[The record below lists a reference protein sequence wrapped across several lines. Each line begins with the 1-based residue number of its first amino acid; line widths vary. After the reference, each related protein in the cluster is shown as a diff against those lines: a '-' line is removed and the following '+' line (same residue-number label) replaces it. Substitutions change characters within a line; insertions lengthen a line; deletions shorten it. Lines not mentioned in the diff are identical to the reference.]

1 MKIQK
6 KSKSPTMKKNNE
18 TNFNKSYRDNNLNRS
33 FNPSQSIDM
42 GNMGNI
48 NNSNIQS
55 GKQIVNKPFNN
66 TTNSFN
72 PIVEDIGRE
81 SNSNFQSQNQ
91 PNVILS
97 QTQVSNS
104 QIGNN
109 QNYNPN
115 STQSLYNS
123 QNNFPIQY
131 NNNLPNNLMTTQ
143 STVSQ
148 PNINTNESQMS
159 QSLYI
164 SQNNLK
170 KTVAKYEEFS
180 DKLFQNRFQK
190 RAREIREL
198 EAKKDEKQSK
208 QIKEKSAHEAEMM
221 KATEVFLKEG
231 IKFEFDKIFNE
242 DLKKLQ
248 DGIDDIFNMDGI
260 NRNIKSMYNSINNN
274 DYSVEKIQENYS
286 NAMNKFENVYK
297 EYLLKK
303 MKYEEEIEVY
313 NKRQE
318 QILNENIDCKKE
330 YNDINNY
337 LNTFKIDNKE
347 NNPISKLDNLIESF

>member
-1 MKIQK
+1 MNDSNI
-6 KSKSPTMKKNNE
+6 SAN
-18 TNFNKSYRDNNLNRS
+18 
-33 FNPSQSIDM
+33 
-42 GNMGNI
+42 NI
-48 NNSNIQS
+48 NIYD
-55 GKQIVNKPFNN
+55 KEEKMKDKLK
-66 TTNSFN
+66 
-72 PIVEDIGRE
+72 EE
-81 SNSNFQSQNQ
+81 
-91 PNVILS
+91 L
-97 QTQVSNS
+97 
-104 QIGNN
+104 
-109 QNYNPN
+109 
-115 STQSLYNS
+115 
-123 QNNFPIQY
+123 
-131 NNNLPNNLMTTQ
+131 
-143 STVSQ
+143 
-148 PNINTNESQMS
+148 
-159 QSLYI
+159 LYI

-318 QILNENIDCKKE
+318 QILIENIDCKKE

-347 NNPISKLDNLIESF
+347 NNPITKLDNLIESF

>member
-1 MKIQK
+1 MNDSNI
-6 KSKSPTMKKNNE
+6 SAN
-18 TNFNKSYRDNNLNRS
+18 
-33 FNPSQSIDM
+33 
-42 GNMGNI
+42 NI
-48 NNSNIQS
+48 NIYD
-55 GKQIVNKPFNN
+55 KEEKMKDKLK
-66 TTNSFN
+66 
-72 PIVEDIGRE
+72 EE
-81 SNSNFQSQNQ
+81 
-91 PNVILS
+91 L
-97 QTQVSNS
+97 
-104 QIGNN
+104 
-109 QNYNPN
+109 
-115 STQSLYNS
+115 
-123 QNNFPIQY
+123 
-131 NNNLPNNLMTTQ
+131 
-143 STVSQ
+143 
-148 PNINTNESQMS
+148 
-159 QSLYI
+159 LYI

>member
-1 MKIQK
+1 M
-6 KSKSPTMKKNNE
+6 N
-18 TNFNKSYRDNNLNRS
+18 D
-33 FNPSQSIDM
+33 
-42 GNMGNI
+42 
-48 NNSNIQS
+48 SNIS
-55 GKQIVNKPFNN
+55 
-66 TTNSFN
+66 
-72 PIVEDIGRE
+72 
-81 SNSNFQSQNQ
+81 
-91 PNVILS
+91 
-97 QTQVSNS
+97 
-104 QIGNN
+104 GNN
-109 QNYNPN
+109 IYEKEQKMKDK
-115 STQSLYNS
+115 LKEE
-123 QNNFPIQY
+123 
-131 NNNLPNNLMTTQ
+131 L
-143 STVSQ
+143 
-148 PNINTNESQMS
+148 
-159 QSLYI
+159 LYI

-303 MKYEEEIEVY
+303 LKYEEEIEVY

>member
-1 MKIQK
+1 MNDSNI
-6 KSKSPTMKKNNE
+6 SAN
-18 TNFNKSYRDNNLNRS
+18 
-33 FNPSQSIDM
+33 
-42 GNMGNI
+42 NI
-48 NNSNIQS
+48 NIYD
-55 GKQIVNKPFNN
+55 KEEKMKDKLK
-66 TTNSFN
+66 
-72 PIVEDIGRE
+72 EE
-81 SNSNFQSQNQ
+81 
-91 PNVILS
+91 L
-97 QTQVSNS
+97 
-104 QIGNN
+104 
-109 QNYNPN
+109 
-115 STQSLYNS
+115 
-123 QNNFPIQY
+123 
-131 NNNLPNNLMTTQ
+131 
-143 STVSQ
+143 
-148 PNINTNESQMS
+148 
-159 QSLYI
+159 LYI

-303 MKYEEEIEVY
+303 LKYEEELEVY

>member
-1 MKIQK
+1 MNDSNI
-6 KSKSPTMKKNNE
+6 SAN
-18 TNFNKSYRDNNLNRS
+18 
-33 FNPSQSIDM
+33 
-42 GNMGNI
+42 NI
-48 NNSNIQS
+48 NIYD
-55 GKQIVNKPFNN
+55 KEEKMKDKLK
-66 TTNSFN
+66 
-72 PIVEDIGRE
+72 EE
-81 SNSNFQSQNQ
+81 
-91 PNVILS
+91 L
-97 QTQVSNS
+97 
-104 QIGNN
+104 
-109 QNYNPN
+109 
-115 STQSLYNS
+115 
-123 QNNFPIQY
+123 
-131 NNNLPNNLMTTQ
+131 
-143 STVSQ
+143 
-148 PNINTNESQMS
+148 
-159 QSLYI
+159 LYI

-347 NNPISKLDNLIESF
+347 NNPITKLDNLIESF

>member
-1 MKIQK
+1 MNDSNI
-6 KSKSPTMKKNNE
+6 SAN
-18 TNFNKSYRDNNLNRS
+18 
-33 FNPSQSIDM
+33 
-42 GNMGNI
+42 NI
-48 NNSNIQS
+48 NIY
-55 GKQIVNKPFNN
+55 
-66 TTNSFN
+66 
-72 PIVEDIGRE
+72 D
-81 SNSNFQSQNQ
+81 
-91 PNVILS
+91 
-97 QTQVSNS
+97 
-104 QIGNN
+104 
-109 QNYNPN
+109 
-115 STQSLYNS
+115 
-123 QNNFPIQY
+123 
-131 NNNLPNNLMTTQ
+131 
-143 STVSQ
+143 
-148 PNINTNESQMS
+148 NEEKMKDKLKEEL
-159 QSLYI
+159 LYI

-248 DGIDDIFNMDGI
+248 NGIDDIFNMDGI

-303 MKYEEEIEVY
+303 LKYEEEIEVY

>member
-1 MKIQK
+1 MNDSNI
-6 KSKSPTMKKNNE
+6 SAN
-18 TNFNKSYRDNNLNRS
+18 
-33 FNPSQSIDM
+33 
-42 GNMGNI
+42 NI
-48 NNSNIQS
+48 NIYD
-55 GKQIVNKPFNN
+55 KEEKMKDKLK
-66 TTNSFN
+66 
-72 PIVEDIGRE
+72 EE
-81 SNSNFQSQNQ
+81 
-91 PNVILS
+91 L
-97 QTQVSNS
+97 
-104 QIGNN
+104 
-109 QNYNPN
+109 
-115 STQSLYNS
+115 
-123 QNNFPIQY
+123 
-131 NNNLPNNLMTTQ
+131 
-143 STVSQ
+143 
-148 PNINTNESQMS
+148 
-159 QSLYI
+159 LYI

-248 DGIDDIFNMDGI
+248 NGIDDIFNMDGI

-318 QILNENIDCKKE
+318 QLLNENIDCKKE

>member
-1 MKIQK
+1 MNDSNI
-6 KSKSPTMKKNNE
+6 SAN
-18 TNFNKSYRDNNLNRS
+18 
-33 FNPSQSIDM
+33 
-42 GNMGNI
+42 NI
-48 NNSNIQS
+48 NIYD
-55 GKQIVNKPFNN
+55 KEEKMKDKLK
-66 TTNSFN
+66 
-72 PIVEDIGRE
+72 EE
-81 SNSNFQSQNQ
+81 
-91 PNVILS
+91 L
-97 QTQVSNS
+97 
-104 QIGNN
+104 
-109 QNYNPN
+109 
-115 STQSLYNS
+115 
-123 QNNFPIQY
+123 
-131 NNNLPNNLMTTQ
+131 
-143 STVSQ
+143 
-148 PNINTNESQMS
+148 
-159 QSLYI
+159 LYI

-248 DGIDDIFNMDGI
+248 NGIDDIFNMDGI

-274 DYSVEKIQENYS
+274 DYSVEKIQDNYS

-303 MKYEEEIEVY
+303 LKYEEEIEVY

-347 NNPISKLDNLIESF
+347 NNPITKLDNLIESF

>member
-1 MKIQK
+1 MNDSNI
-6 KSKSPTMKKNNE
+6 SAN
-18 TNFNKSYRDNNLNRS
+18 
-33 FNPSQSIDM
+33 
-42 GNMGNI
+42 NI
-48 NNSNIQS
+48 NIYD
-55 GKQIVNKPFNN
+55 KEEKMKDKLK
-66 TTNSFN
+66 
-72 PIVEDIGRE
+72 EE
-81 SNSNFQSQNQ
+81 
-91 PNVILS
+91 L
-97 QTQVSNS
+97 
-104 QIGNN
+104 
-109 QNYNPN
+109 
-115 STQSLYNS
+115 
-123 QNNFPIQY
+123 
-131 NNNLPNNLMTTQ
+131 
-143 STVSQ
+143 
-148 PNINTNESQMS
+148 
-159 QSLYI
+159 LYI

-303 MKYEEEIEVY
+303 MKYEEELEVY

>member
-1 MKIQK
+1 MNDSNI
-6 KSKSPTMKKNNE
+6 SAN
-18 TNFNKSYRDNNLNRS
+18 
-33 FNPSQSIDM
+33 
-42 GNMGNI
+42 NI
-48 NNSNIQS
+48 NIYD
-55 GKQIVNKPFNN
+55 KEEKMKDKLK
-66 TTNSFN
+66 
-72 PIVEDIGRE
+72 EE
-81 SNSNFQSQNQ
+81 
-91 PNVILS
+91 L
-97 QTQVSNS
+97 
-104 QIGNN
+104 
-109 QNYNPN
+109 
-115 STQSLYNS
+115 
-123 QNNFPIQY
+123 
-131 NNNLPNNLMTTQ
+131 
-143 STVSQ
+143 
-148 PNINTNESQMS
+148 
-159 QSLYI
+159 LYI

-248 DGIDDIFNMDGI
+248 NGIDDIFNMDGI

-303 MKYEEEIEVY
+303 LKYEEEIEVY

>member
-1 MKIQK
+1 MNDSNI
-6 KSKSPTMKKNNE
+6 SAN
-18 TNFNKSYRDNNLNRS
+18 
-33 FNPSQSIDM
+33 
-42 GNMGNI
+42 NI
-48 NNSNIQS
+48 NIYD
-55 GKQIVNKPFNN
+55 KEEKMKDKLK
-66 TTNSFN
+66 
-72 PIVEDIGRE
+72 EE
-81 SNSNFQSQNQ
+81 
-91 PNVILS
+91 L
-97 QTQVSNS
+97 
-104 QIGNN
+104 
-109 QNYNPN
+109 
-115 STQSLYNS
+115 
-123 QNNFPIQY
+123 
-131 NNNLPNNLMTTQ
+131 
-143 STVSQ
+143 
-148 PNINTNESQMS
+148 
-159 QSLYI
+159 LYI

-303 MKYEEEIEVY
+303 LKYEEEIEVY

-347 NNPISKLDNLIESF
+347 NNPITKLDNLIESF

>member
-1 MKIQK
+1 MNDSNI
-6 KSKSPTMKKNNE
+6 SAN
-18 TNFNKSYRDNNLNRS
+18 
-33 FNPSQSIDM
+33 
-42 GNMGNI
+42 NI
-48 NNSNIQS
+48 NIYD
-55 GKQIVNKPFNN
+55 KEEKMKDKLK
-66 TTNSFN
+66 
-72 PIVEDIGRE
+72 EE
-81 SNSNFQSQNQ
+81 
-91 PNVILS
+91 L
-97 QTQVSNS
+97 
-104 QIGNN
+104 
-109 QNYNPN
+109 
-115 STQSLYNS
+115 
-123 QNNFPIQY
+123 
-131 NNNLPNNLMTTQ
+131 
-143 STVSQ
+143 
-148 PNINTNESQMS
+148 
-159 QSLYI
+159 LYI

-248 DGIDDIFNMDGI
+248 NGIDDIFNMDGI

-303 MKYEEEIEVY
+303 LKFEEEIEVY

-318 QILNENIDCKKE
+318 QLINENIDCKKE

-337 LNTFKIDNKE
+337 LNSFKIDNKE
-347 NNPISKLDNLIESF
+347 NNPITKLDNLIESF

>member
-1 MKIQK
+1 MNDSNI
-6 KSKSPTMKKNNE
+6 SAN
-18 TNFNKSYRDNNLNRS
+18 
-33 FNPSQSIDM
+33 
-42 GNMGNI
+42 NI
-48 NNSNIQS
+48 NIYD
-55 GKQIVNKPFNN
+55 KEEKMKDKLK
-66 TTNSFN
+66 
-72 PIVEDIGRE
+72 EE
-81 SNSNFQSQNQ
+81 
-91 PNVILS
+91 L
-97 QTQVSNS
+97 
-104 QIGNN
+104 
-109 QNYNPN
+109 
-115 STQSLYNS
+115 
-123 QNNFPIQY
+123 
-131 NNNLPNNLMTTQ
+131 
-143 STVSQ
+143 
-148 PNINTNESQMS
+148 
-159 QSLYI
+159 LYI

-248 DGIDDIFNMDGI
+248 NGIDDIFNMDGI

-303 MKYEEEIEVY
+303 LKYEEEIEVY

-347 NNPISKLDNLIESF
+347 NNPITKLDNLIESF

>member
-1 MKIQK
+1 MNDSNI
-6 KSKSPTMKKNNE
+6 SAN
-18 TNFNKSYRDNNLNRS
+18 
-33 FNPSQSIDM
+33 
-42 GNMGNI
+42 NI
-48 NNSNIQS
+48 NIYD
-55 GKQIVNKPFNN
+55 KEEKMKDKLK
-66 TTNSFN
+66 
-72 PIVEDIGRE
+72 EE
-81 SNSNFQSQNQ
+81 
-91 PNVILS
+91 L
-97 QTQVSNS
+97 
-104 QIGNN
+104 
-109 QNYNPN
+109 
-115 STQSLYNS
+115 
-123 QNNFPIQY
+123 
-131 NNNLPNNLMTTQ
+131 
-143 STVSQ
+143 
-148 PNINTNESQMS
+148 
-159 QSLYI
+159 LYI

-180 DKLFQNRFQK
+180 DKLFQNRFQR

-248 DGIDDIFNMDGI
+248 NGIDDIFNMDGI

-303 MKYEEEIEVY
+303 LKYEEEIEVY

>member
-1 MKIQK
+1 MNDSNI
-6 KSKSPTMKKNNE
+6 SAN
-18 TNFNKSYRDNNLNRS
+18 
-33 FNPSQSIDM
+33 
-42 GNMGNI
+42 NI
-48 NNSNIQS
+48 NIYD
-55 GKQIVNKPFNN
+55 KEEKMKDKLK
-66 TTNSFN
+66 
-72 PIVEDIGRE
+72 EE
-81 SNSNFQSQNQ
+81 
-91 PNVILS
+91 L
-97 QTQVSNS
+97 
-104 QIGNN
+104 
-109 QNYNPN
+109 
-115 STQSLYNS
+115 
-123 QNNFPIQY
+123 
-131 NNNLPNNLMTTQ
+131 
-143 STVSQ
+143 
-148 PNINTNESQMS
+148 
-159 QSLYI
+159 LYI

-248 DGIDDIFNMDGI
+248 NGIDDIFNMDGI

-303 MKYEEEIEVY
+303 LKYEEEIEVY

-337 LNTFKIDNKE
+337 LNNFKIDNKE
-347 NNPISKLDNLIESF
+347 NNPITKLDNLIESF

>member
-1 MKIQK
+1 MNDSNI
-6 KSKSPTMKKNNE
+6 SAN
-18 TNFNKSYRDNNLNRS
+18 
-33 FNPSQSIDM
+33 
-42 GNMGNI
+42 NI
-48 NNSNIQS
+48 NIYD
-55 GKQIVNKPFNN
+55 KEEKMKDKLK
-66 TTNSFN
+66 
-72 PIVEDIGRE
+72 EE
-81 SNSNFQSQNQ
+81 
-91 PNVILS
+91 L
-97 QTQVSNS
+97 
-104 QIGNN
+104 
-109 QNYNPN
+109 
-115 STQSLYNS
+115 
-123 QNNFPIQY
+123 
-131 NNNLPNNLMTTQ
+131 
-143 STVSQ
+143 
-148 PNINTNESQMS
+148 
-159 QSLYI
+159 LYI

-318 QILNENIDCKKE
+318 QILNENIECKKE

-347 NNPISKLDNLIESF
+347 NNPITKLDNLIESF

>member
-1 MKIQK
+1 MNDSNI
-6 KSKSPTMKKNNE
+6 SAN
-18 TNFNKSYRDNNLNRS
+18 
-33 FNPSQSIDM
+33 
-42 GNMGNI
+42 NI
-48 NNSNIQS
+48 NIYD
-55 GKQIVNKPFNN
+55 KEEKMKDKLK
-66 TTNSFN
+66 
-72 PIVEDIGRE
+72 EE
-81 SNSNFQSQNQ
+81 
-91 PNVILS
+91 L
-97 QTQVSNS
+97 
-104 QIGNN
+104 
-109 QNYNPN
+109 
-115 STQSLYNS
+115 
-123 QNNFPIQY
+123 
-131 NNNLPNNLMTTQ
+131 
-143 STVSQ
+143 
-148 PNINTNESQMS
+148 
-159 QSLYI
+159 LYI

-318 QILNENIDCKKE
+318 QILKENIDCKKE

-337 LNTFKIDNKE
+337 LNSFKIDNKE
-347 NNPISKLDNLIESF
+347 NEACKKLDDLIDSF

>member
-1 MKIQK
+1 MNDSNI
-6 KSKSPTMKKNNE
+6 SAN
-18 TNFNKSYRDNNLNRS
+18 
-33 FNPSQSIDM
+33 
-42 GNMGNI
+42 NI
-48 NNSNIQS
+48 NIYD
-55 GKQIVNKPFNN
+55 KEEKMKDKLK
-66 TTNSFN
+66 
-72 PIVEDIGRE
+72 EE
-81 SNSNFQSQNQ
+81 
-91 PNVILS
+91 L
-97 QTQVSNS
+97 
-104 QIGNN
+104 
-109 QNYNPN
+109 
-115 STQSLYNS
+115 
-123 QNNFPIQY
+123 
-131 NNNLPNNLMTTQ
+131 
-143 STVSQ
+143 
-148 PNINTNESQMS
+148 
-159 QSLYI
+159 LYI

-248 DGIDDIFNMDGI
+248 NGIDDIFNMDGI

-303 MKYEEEIEVY
+303 LKYEEEIEVY

-318 QILNENIDCKKE
+318 QLINENIDCKKE

-347 NNPISKLDNLIESF
+347 NNPITKLDNLIESF

>member
-1 MKIQK
+1 MNDSNI
-6 KSKSPTMKKNNE
+6 SAN
-18 TNFNKSYRDNNLNRS
+18 
-33 FNPSQSIDM
+33 
-42 GNMGNI
+42 NI
-48 NNSNIQS
+48 NIYD
-55 GKQIVNKPFNN
+55 KEEKMKDKLK
-66 TTNSFN
+66 
-72 PIVEDIGRE
+72 EE
-81 SNSNFQSQNQ
+81 
-91 PNVILS
+91 L
-97 QTQVSNS
+97 
-104 QIGNN
+104 
-109 QNYNPN
+109 
-115 STQSLYNS
+115 
-123 QNNFPIQY
+123 
-131 NNNLPNNLMTTQ
+131 
-143 STVSQ
+143 
-148 PNINTNESQMS
+148 
-159 QSLYI
+159 LYI

-248 DGIDDIFNMDGI
+248 NGIDDIFNMDGI

-303 MKYEEEIEVY
+303 LKYEEEIEVY

-337 LNTFKIDNKE
+337 LNSFKIDNKE

>member
-1 MKIQK
+1 MNDSNI
-6 KSKSPTMKKNNE
+6 SAN
-18 TNFNKSYRDNNLNRS
+18 
-33 FNPSQSIDM
+33 
-42 GNMGNI
+42 NI
-48 NNSNIQS
+48 NIYD
-55 GKQIVNKPFNN
+55 KEEKMKDKLK
-66 TTNSFN
+66 
-72 PIVEDIGRE
+72 EE
-81 SNSNFQSQNQ
+81 
-91 PNVILS
+91 L
-97 QTQVSNS
+97 
-104 QIGNN
+104 
-109 QNYNPN
+109 
-115 STQSLYNS
+115 
-123 QNNFPIQY
+123 
-131 NNNLPNNLMTTQ
+131 
-143 STVSQ
+143 
-148 PNINTNESQMS
+148 
-159 QSLYI
+159 LYI

-248 DGIDDIFNMDGI
+248 NGIDDIFNMDGI

-337 LNTFKIDNKE
+337 LNSFKIDNKE
-347 NNPISKLDNLIESF
+347 NNPITKLDNLIESF

>member
-1 MKIQK
+1 MNDSNI
-6 KSKSPTMKKNNE
+6 SAN
-18 TNFNKSYRDNNLNRS
+18 
-33 FNPSQSIDM
+33 
-42 GNMGNI
+42 NI
-48 NNSNIQS
+48 NIYD
-55 GKQIVNKPFNN
+55 KEEKMKDKLK
-66 TTNSFN
+66 
-72 PIVEDIGRE
+72 EE
-81 SNSNFQSQNQ
+81 
-91 PNVILS
+91 L
-97 QTQVSNS
+97 
-104 QIGNN
+104 
-109 QNYNPN
+109 
-115 STQSLYNS
+115 
-123 QNNFPIQY
+123 
-131 NNNLPNNLMTTQ
+131 
-143 STVSQ
+143 
-148 PNINTNESQMS
+148 
-159 QSLYI
+159 LYI

-337 LNTFKIDNKE
+337 LNSFKIDNKE
-347 NNPISKLDNLIESF
+347 NNPITKLDNLIESF

>member
-1 MKIQK
+1 MNDSNI
-6 KSKSPTMKKNNE
+6 SAN
-18 TNFNKSYRDNNLNRS
+18 
-33 FNPSQSIDM
+33 
-42 GNMGNI
+42 NI
-48 NNSNIQS
+48 NIYD
-55 GKQIVNKPFNN
+55 KEEKMKDKLK
-66 TTNSFN
+66 
-72 PIVEDIGRE
+72 EE
-81 SNSNFQSQNQ
+81 
-91 PNVILS
+91 L
-97 QTQVSNS
+97 
-104 QIGNN
+104 
-109 QNYNPN
+109 
-115 STQSLYNS
+115 
-123 QNNFPIQY
+123 
-131 NNNLPNNLMTTQ
+131 
-143 STVSQ
+143 
-148 PNINTNESQMS
+148 
-159 QSLYI
+159 LYI

-248 DGIDDIFNMDGI
+248 NGIDDIFNMDGI

-318 QILNENIDCKKE
+318 QLINENIDCKKE

-347 NNPISKLDNLIESF
+347 NNPITKLDNLIESF

>member
-1 MKIQK
+1 MNDSNI
-6 KSKSPTMKKNNE
+6 SAN
-18 TNFNKSYRDNNLNRS
+18 
-33 FNPSQSIDM
+33 
-42 GNMGNI
+42 NI
-48 NNSNIQS
+48 NIYD
-55 GKQIVNKPFNN
+55 KEEKMKDKLK
-66 TTNSFN
+66 
-72 PIVEDIGRE
+72 EE
-81 SNSNFQSQNQ
+81 
-91 PNVILS
+91 L
-97 QTQVSNS
+97 
-104 QIGNN
+104 
-109 QNYNPN
+109 
-115 STQSLYNS
+115 
-123 QNNFPIQY
+123 
-131 NNNLPNNLMTTQ
+131 
-143 STVSQ
+143 
-148 PNINTNESQMS
+148 
-159 QSLYI
+159 LYI

-303 MKYEEEIEVY
+303 MKYEEELEVY

-347 NNPISKLDNLIESF
+347 NNPITKLDNLIESF

>member
-1 MKIQK
+1 MNDSNI
-6 KSKSPTMKKNNE
+6 SAN
-18 TNFNKSYRDNNLNRS
+18 
-33 FNPSQSIDM
+33 
-42 GNMGNI
+42 NI
-48 NNSNIQS
+48 NIYD
-55 GKQIVNKPFNN
+55 KEEKMKDKLK
-66 TTNSFN
+66 
-72 PIVEDIGRE
+72 EE
-81 SNSNFQSQNQ
+81 
-91 PNVILS
+91 L
-97 QTQVSNS
+97 
-104 QIGNN
+104 
-109 QNYNPN
+109 
-115 STQSLYNS
+115 
-123 QNNFPIQY
+123 
-131 NNNLPNNLMTTQ
+131 
-143 STVSQ
+143 
-148 PNINTNESQMS
+148 
-159 QSLYI
+159 LYI

-248 DGIDDIFNMDGI
+248 NGIDDIFNMDGI

-303 MKYEEEIEVY
+303 LKYEEEIEVY

-337 LNTFKIDNKE
+337 LNSFKIDNKE
-347 NNPISKLDNLIESF
+347 NNPITKLDNLIESF

>member
-1 MKIQK
+1 MNDSNI
-6 KSKSPTMKKNNE
+6 SAN
-18 TNFNKSYRDNNLNRS
+18 
-33 FNPSQSIDM
+33 
-42 GNMGNI
+42 NI
-48 NNSNIQS
+48 NIYD
-55 GKQIVNKPFNN
+55 KEEKMKDKLK
-66 TTNSFN
+66 
-72 PIVEDIGRE
+72 EE
-81 SNSNFQSQNQ
+81 
-91 PNVILS
+91 L
-97 QTQVSNS
+97 
-104 QIGNN
+104 
-109 QNYNPN
+109 
-115 STQSLYNS
+115 
-123 QNNFPIQY
+123 
-131 NNNLPNNLMTTQ
+131 
-143 STVSQ
+143 
-148 PNINTNESQMS
+148 
-159 QSLYI
+159 LYI

-303 MKYEEEIEVY
+303 LKYEEEIEVY

-318 QILNENIDCKKE
+318 QLINENIDCKKE

-347 NNPISKLDNLIESF
+347 NNPITKLDNLIESF

>member
-1 MKIQK
+1 MNDSNI
-6 KSKSPTMKKNNE
+6 SAN
-18 TNFNKSYRDNNLNRS
+18 
-33 FNPSQSIDM
+33 
-42 GNMGNI
+42 NI
-48 NNSNIQS
+48 NIYD
-55 GKQIVNKPFNN
+55 KEEKMKDKLK
-66 TTNSFN
+66 
-72 PIVEDIGRE
+72 EE
-81 SNSNFQSQNQ
+81 
-91 PNVILS
+91 L
-97 QTQVSNS
+97 
-104 QIGNN
+104 
-109 QNYNPN
+109 
-115 STQSLYNS
+115 
-123 QNNFPIQY
+123 
-131 NNNLPNNLMTTQ
+131 
-143 STVSQ
+143 
-148 PNINTNESQMS
+148 
-159 QSLYI
+159 LYI

-248 DGIDDIFNMDGI
+248 NGIDDIFNMDGI

-303 MKYEEEIEVY
+303 LKYEEELEVY

-318 QILNENIDCKKE
+318 QIINENIDCKKE

>member
-1 MKIQK
+1 MNDSNI
-6 KSKSPTMKKNNE
+6 SAN
-18 TNFNKSYRDNNLNRS
+18 
-33 FNPSQSIDM
+33 
-42 GNMGNI
+42 NI
-48 NNSNIQS
+48 NIYD
-55 GKQIVNKPFNN
+55 KEEKMKDKLK
-66 TTNSFN
+66 
-72 PIVEDIGRE
+72 EE
-81 SNSNFQSQNQ
+81 
-91 PNVILS
+91 L
-97 QTQVSNS
+97 
-104 QIGNN
+104 
-109 QNYNPN
+109 
-115 STQSLYNS
+115 
-123 QNNFPIQY
+123 
-131 NNNLPNNLMTTQ
+131 
-143 STVSQ
+143 
-148 PNINTNESQMS
+148 
-159 QSLYI
+159 LYI

-248 DGIDDIFNMDGI
+248 NGIDDIFNMDGI

-337 LNTFKIDNKE
+337 LNNFKIDNKE

>member
-1 MKIQK
+1 MNDSNI
-6 KSKSPTMKKNNE
+6 SAN
-18 TNFNKSYRDNNLNRS
+18 
-33 FNPSQSIDM
+33 
-42 GNMGNI
+42 NI
-48 NNSNIQS
+48 NIYD
-55 GKQIVNKPFNN
+55 KEEKMKDKLK
-66 TTNSFN
+66 
-72 PIVEDIGRE
+72 EE
-81 SNSNFQSQNQ
+81 
-91 PNVILS
+91 L
-97 QTQVSNS
+97 
-104 QIGNN
+104 
-109 QNYNPN
+109 
-115 STQSLYNS
+115 
-123 QNNFPIQY
+123 
-131 NNNLPNNLMTTQ
+131 
-143 STVSQ
+143 
-148 PNINTNESQMS
+148 
-159 QSLYI
+159 LYI

-248 DGIDDIFNMDGI
+248 NGIDDIFNMDGI

-337 LNTFKIDNKE
+337 LNTFKIDIKE
-347 NNPISKLDNLIESF
+347 NNPITKLDNLIESF

>member
-1 MKIQK
+1 MKDK
-6 KSKSPTMKKNNE
+6 LKE
-18 TNFNKSYRDNNLNRS
+18 EL
-33 FNPSQSIDM
+33 
-42 GNMGNI
+42 
-48 NNSNIQS
+48 
-55 GKQIVNKPFNN
+55 
-66 TTNSFN
+66 
-72 PIVEDIGRE
+72 
-81 SNSNFQSQNQ
+81 
-91 PNVILS
+91 
-97 QTQVSNS
+97 
-104 QIGNN
+104 
-109 QNYNPN
+109 
-115 STQSLYNS
+115 
-123 QNNFPIQY
+123 
-131 NNNLPNNLMTTQ
+131 
-143 STVSQ
+143 
-148 PNINTNESQMS
+148 
-159 QSLYI
+159 LYI

-248 DGIDDIFNMDGI
+248 NGIDDIFNMDGI

-297 EYLLKK
+297 
-303 MKYEEEIEVY
+303 
-313 NKRQE
+313 
-318 QILNENIDCKKE
+318 
-330 YNDINNY
+330 
-337 LNTFKIDNKE
+337 
-347 NNPISKLDNLIESF
+347 

>member
-1 MKIQK
+1 MNDSNI
-6 KSKSPTMKKNNE
+6 SAN
-18 TNFNKSYRDNNLNRS
+18 
-33 FNPSQSIDM
+33 
-42 GNMGNI
+42 NI
-48 NNSNIQS
+48 NIYD
-55 GKQIVNKPFNN
+55 KEEKMKDKLK
-66 TTNSFN
+66 
-72 PIVEDIGRE
+72 EE
-81 SNSNFQSQNQ
+81 
-91 PNVILS
+91 L
-97 QTQVSNS
+97 
-104 QIGNN
+104 
-109 QNYNPN
+109 
-115 STQSLYNS
+115 
-123 QNNFPIQY
+123 
-131 NNNLPNNLMTTQ
+131 
-143 STVSQ
+143 
-148 PNINTNESQMS
+148 
-159 QSLYI
+159 LYI

-248 DGIDDIFNMDGI
+248 NGIDDIFNMDGI

-303 MKYEEEIEVY
+303 LKYEEEIEVY

-318 QILNENIDCKKE
+318 QIINENIDCKKE

>member
-1 MKIQK
+1 MNDSNI
-6 KSKSPTMKKNNE
+6 SAN
-18 TNFNKSYRDNNLNRS
+18 
-33 FNPSQSIDM
+33 
-42 GNMGNI
+42 NI
-48 NNSNIQS
+48 NIYD
-55 GKQIVNKPFNN
+55 KEEKMKDKLK
-66 TTNSFN
+66 
-72 PIVEDIGRE
+72 EE
-81 SNSNFQSQNQ
+81 
-91 PNVILS
+91 L
-97 QTQVSNS
+97 
-104 QIGNN
+104 
-109 QNYNPN
+109 
-115 STQSLYNS
+115 
-123 QNNFPIQY
+123 
-131 NNNLPNNLMTTQ
+131 
-143 STVSQ
+143 
-148 PNINTNESQMS
+148 
-159 QSLYI
+159 LYI

-170 KTVAKYEEFS
+170 KTVTKYEEFS

-330 YNDINNY
+330 YNDINHY
-337 LNTFKIDNKE
+337 LNSFKIDNKE
-347 NNPISKLDNLIESF
+347 NNPITKLDNLIESF

>member
-1 MKIQK
+1 MNDSNI
-6 KSKSPTMKKNNE
+6 SAN
-18 TNFNKSYRDNNLNRS
+18 
-33 FNPSQSIDM
+33 
-42 GNMGNI
+42 NI
-48 NNSNIQS
+48 NIYD
-55 GKQIVNKPFNN
+55 KEEKMKDKLK
-66 TTNSFN
+66 
-72 PIVEDIGRE
+72 EE
-81 SNSNFQSQNQ
+81 
-91 PNVILS
+91 L
-97 QTQVSNS
+97 
-104 QIGNN
+104 
-109 QNYNPN
+109 
-115 STQSLYNS
+115 
-123 QNNFPIQY
+123 
-131 NNNLPNNLMTTQ
+131 
-143 STVSQ
+143 
-148 PNINTNESQMS
+148 
-159 QSLYI
+159 LYI

-248 DGIDDIFNMDGI
+248 NGIDDIFNMDGI

>member
-1 MKIQK
+1 MNDSNI
-6 KSKSPTMKKNNE
+6 SAN
-18 TNFNKSYRDNNLNRS
+18 
-33 FNPSQSIDM
+33 
-42 GNMGNI
+42 NI
-48 NNSNIQS
+48 NIYD
-55 GKQIVNKPFNN
+55 KEEKMKDKLK
-66 TTNSFN
+66 
-72 PIVEDIGRE
+72 EE
-81 SNSNFQSQNQ
+81 
-91 PNVILS
+91 L
-97 QTQVSNS
+97 
-104 QIGNN
+104 
-109 QNYNPN
+109 
-115 STQSLYNS
+115 
-123 QNNFPIQY
+123 
-131 NNNLPNNLMTTQ
+131 
-143 STVSQ
+143 
-148 PNINTNESQMS
+148 
-159 QSLYI
+159 LYI

-248 DGIDDIFNMDGI
+248 NGIDDIFNMDGI

-303 MKYEEEIEVY
+303 LKYEEEIEVY

-347 NNPISKLDNLIESF
+347 NNPIIKLDNLIESF

>member
-1 MKIQK
+1 MNDSNI
-6 KSKSPTMKKNNE
+6 SAN
-18 TNFNKSYRDNNLNRS
+18 
-33 FNPSQSIDM
+33 
-42 GNMGNI
+42 NI
-48 NNSNIQS
+48 NIYD
-55 GKQIVNKPFNN
+55 KEEKMKDKLK
-66 TTNSFN
+66 
-72 PIVEDIGRE
+72 EE
-81 SNSNFQSQNQ
+81 
-91 PNVILS
+91 L
-97 QTQVSNS
+97 
-104 QIGNN
+104 
-109 QNYNPN
+109 
-115 STQSLYNS
+115 
-123 QNNFPIQY
+123 
-131 NNNLPNNLMTTQ
+131 
-143 STVSQ
+143 
-148 PNINTNESQMS
+148 
-159 QSLYI
+159 LYI
-164 SQNNLK
+164 SENNLK

-347 NNPISKLDNLIESF
+347 NNPITKLDNLIESF

>member
-1 MKIQK
+1 MNDSNI
-6 KSKSPTMKKNNE
+6 SAN
-18 TNFNKSYRDNNLNRS
+18 
-33 FNPSQSIDM
+33 
-42 GNMGNI
+42 NI
-48 NNSNIQS
+48 NIYD
-55 GKQIVNKPFNN
+55 KEEKMKDKLK
-66 TTNSFN
+66 
-72 PIVEDIGRE
+72 EE
-81 SNSNFQSQNQ
+81 
-91 PNVILS
+91 L
-97 QTQVSNS
+97 
-104 QIGNN
+104 
-109 QNYNPN
+109 
-115 STQSLYNS
+115 
-123 QNNFPIQY
+123 
-131 NNNLPNNLMTTQ
+131 
-143 STVSQ
+143 
-148 PNINTNESQMS
+148 
-159 QSLYI
+159 LYI

-248 DGIDDIFNMDGI
+248 NGIDDIFNMDGI

-303 MKYEEEIEVY
+303 LKYEEELEVY

-337 LNTFKIDNKE
+337 LNSFKIDNKE

>member
-1 MKIQK
+1 MKDK
-6 KSKSPTMKKNNE
+6 LKE
-18 TNFNKSYRDNNLNRS
+18 EL
-33 FNPSQSIDM
+33 
-42 GNMGNI
+42 
-48 NNSNIQS
+48 
-55 GKQIVNKPFNN
+55 
-66 TTNSFN
+66 
-72 PIVEDIGRE
+72 
-81 SNSNFQSQNQ
+81 
-91 PNVILS
+91 
-97 QTQVSNS
+97 
-104 QIGNN
+104 
-109 QNYNPN
+109 
-115 STQSLYNS
+115 
-123 QNNFPIQY
+123 
-131 NNNLPNNLMTTQ
+131 
-143 STVSQ
+143 
-148 PNINTNESQMS
+148 
-159 QSLYI
+159 LYI

-248 DGIDDIFNMDGI
+248 NGIDDIFNMDGI

>member
-1 MKIQK
+1 MNDSNI
-6 KSKSPTMKKNNE
+6 SAN
-18 TNFNKSYRDNNLNRS
+18 
-33 FNPSQSIDM
+33 
-42 GNMGNI
+42 NI
-48 NNSNIQS
+48 NIYD
-55 GKQIVNKPFNN
+55 KEEKMKDKLK
-66 TTNSFN
+66 
-72 PIVEDIGRE
+72 EE
-81 SNSNFQSQNQ
+81 
-91 PNVILS
+91 L
-97 QTQVSNS
+97 
-104 QIGNN
+104 
-109 QNYNPN
+109 
-115 STQSLYNS
+115 
-123 QNNFPIQY
+123 
-131 NNNLPNNLMTTQ
+131 
-143 STVSQ
+143 
-148 PNINTNESQMS
+148 
-159 QSLYI
+159 LYI

-248 DGIDDIFNMDGI
+248 NGIDDIFNMDGI

-303 MKYEEEIEVY
+303 LKYEEEIEVY

-318 QILNENIDCKKE
+318 QLINENIDCKKE

-337 LNTFKIDNKE
+337 LNSFKIDNKE
-347 NNPISKLDNLIESF
+347 NNPITKLDNLIESF

>member
-1 MKIQK
+1 MNDSNI
-6 KSKSPTMKKNNE
+6 SAN
-18 TNFNKSYRDNNLNRS
+18 
-33 FNPSQSIDM
+33 
-42 GNMGNI
+42 NI
-48 NNSNIQS
+48 NIYD
-55 GKQIVNKPFNN
+55 KEEKMKDKLK
-66 TTNSFN
+66 
-72 PIVEDIGRE
+72 EE
-81 SNSNFQSQNQ
+81 
-91 PNVILS
+91 L
-97 QTQVSNS
+97 
-104 QIGNN
+104 
-109 QNYNPN
+109 
-115 STQSLYNS
+115 
-123 QNNFPIQY
+123 
-131 NNNLPNNLMTTQ
+131 
-143 STVSQ
+143 
-148 PNINTNESQMS
+148 
-159 QSLYI
+159 LYI

-248 DGIDDIFNMDGI
+248 NGIDDIFNMDGI

-337 LNTFKIDNKE
+337 LNNFKIDNKE
-347 NNPISKLDNLIESF
+347 NNPITKLDNLIESF

>member
-1 MKIQK
+1 MNDSNI
-6 KSKSPTMKKNNE
+6 SAN
-18 TNFNKSYRDNNLNRS
+18 
-33 FNPSQSIDM
+33 
-42 GNMGNI
+42 NI
-48 NNSNIQS
+48 NIYD
-55 GKQIVNKPFNN
+55 KEEKMKDKLK
-66 TTNSFN
+66 
-72 PIVEDIGRE
+72 EE
-81 SNSNFQSQNQ
+81 
-91 PNVILS
+91 L
-97 QTQVSNS
+97 
-104 QIGNN
+104 
-109 QNYNPN
+109 
-115 STQSLYNS
+115 
-123 QNNFPIQY
+123 
-131 NNNLPNNLMTTQ
+131 
-143 STVSQ
+143 
-148 PNINTNESQMS
+148 
-159 QSLYI
+159 LYI

-248 DGIDDIFNMDGI
+248 NGIDDIFNMDGI

-303 MKYEEEIEVY
+303 LKFEEEIEVY

-347 NNPISKLDNLIESF
+347 NNPITKLDNLIESF

>member
-1 MKIQK
+1 MNDSNI
-6 KSKSPTMKKNNE
+6 SAN
-18 TNFNKSYRDNNLNRS
+18 
-33 FNPSQSIDM
+33 
-42 GNMGNI
+42 NI
-48 NNSNIQS
+48 NIYD
-55 GKQIVNKPFNN
+55 KEEKMKDKLK
-66 TTNSFN
+66 
-72 PIVEDIGRE
+72 EE
-81 SNSNFQSQNQ
+81 
-91 PNVILS
+91 L
-97 QTQVSNS
+97 
-104 QIGNN
+104 
-109 QNYNPN
+109 
-115 STQSLYNS
+115 
-123 QNNFPIQY
+123 
-131 NNNLPNNLMTTQ
+131 
-143 STVSQ
+143 
-148 PNINTNESQMS
+148 
-159 QSLYI
+159 LYI

-170 KTVAKYEEFS
+170 ITVAKYEEFS

-248 DGIDDIFNMDGI
+248 NGIDDIFNMDGI

-303 MKYEEEIEVY
+303 MKYEEELEVY

-337 LNTFKIDNKE
+337 LNSFKIDNKE
-347 NNPISKLDNLIESF
+347 NNPITKLDNLIESF